1 MIKVAVVD
9 DSPSI
14 RSVLR
19 ELINQESDMRCVGS
33 AADPYGARE
42 MIKIAQPDVL
52 TLDIEMPRMNGL
64 EFLERLMRLHPL
76 PVVMISSLT
85 ERGSR
90 AALDALSLGAVD
102 IVEKPSLQD
111 AKAWEQYSAHIVERI
126 RMAAKARIRARPGA
140 PGAARAELPP
150 LSKTAAG
157 SAGRAWGAR
166 DPLVLIGASTGGTEA
181 LRSLLSTLPPGFPP
195 VLVVQHM
202 PETFTRH
209 FAERLD
215 QACTVQVREAQGG
228 DALQWGR
235 VLIAPGHS
243 HLVLAQQGGQWQC
256 RLDTSA
262 KRNHHRPSV
271 DVLFESALP
280 LARQV
285 RAVLLTGMGR
295 DGAQGMLALR
305 EGGAHT
311 VAQSEQS
318 CLVFGMPRAA
328 IAIGAAETVLDL
340 DRIAPHL
347 VTQAA

>member
-1 MIKVAVVD
+1 MIRVGVVD

-19 ELINQESDMRCVGS
+19 ELINQEADMRCVGS

-42 MIKIAQPDVL
+42 MIKVAQPDVL

-76 PVVMISSLT
+76 PVIMISSLT

-90 AALDALSLGAVD
+90 AALEALSLGAVD
-102 IVEKPSLQD
+102 IIEKPALHD
-111 AKAWEQYSAHIVERI
+111 PEAWDQYASRIVERI
-126 RMAAKARIRARPGA
+126 RMAARARVVGRPAATA
-140 PGAARAELPP
+140 PARAPAAAVTPSAKPP
-150 LSKTAAG
+150 
-157 SAGRAWGAR
+157 GRSWGGQ
-166 DPLVLIGASTGGTEA
+166 DPVVMIGASTGGTEA
-181 LRSLLSTLPPGFPP
+181 LRTLLAALPAHFPP

-215 QACTVQVREAQGG
+215 QCSAIEVREAQSG

-235 VLIAPGHS
+235 ALVAPGHS
-243 HLVLAQQGGQWQC
+243 HLVLAQQGGEWRC
-256 RLDTSA
+256 RLEASA

-271 DVLFESALP
+271 DVLFESAVP
-280 LARQV
+280 LGKRV
-285 RAVLLTGMGR
+285 RAALLTGMGR

-305 EGGAHT
+305 EAGAHT
-311 VAQSEQS
+311 VCQSEQS

-328 IAIGAAETVLDL
+328 IAIGAADQILDL
-340 DRIAPHL
+340 EGIAPHL
-347 VTQAA
+347 MQRVA